1 MMKMTTKKEYEE
13 LVALVWKHNKA
24 YFLENAP
31 EISDEAYDHL
41 FRHLQEIER
50 MHPEWI
56 APSSPTQKVNESIT
70 PGFRSVV
77 HQTPMLSLANT
88 YSKEEIADFI
98 ARVQKLVGK
107 KTCTFMSELKMD
119 GIAVTVLFEKGKLVQ
134 AATRGDGK
142 EGDDITANL
151 LTIQELPT
159 QLLGSEVPERL
170 EVRGEVFMR
179 HDVFKQLNQKR
190 EAEGDLPWAN
200 PRNAAA
206 GSLKLLDSKETA
218 NRHLSIVFYGIAEN
232 SATDVTYQEQISSF
246 LQSLGLPVLEDFA
259 LCDNLEQIWD
269 FIEKIRKKR
278 SSLSYDIDGIVIKLN
293 EIKEQKKLGVTG
305 KNPRWAIAYK
315 FAAEQVKTKV
325 KAITVQ
331 VGRTGVLTPV
341 AELEPV
347 FLAGSTI
354 SRATLHNMEEVAR
367 KDIRL
372 GDSVWIEK
380 GGDVIPKVVQVHLED
395 RSENSLPWAAPE
407 YCPSCGSKVVFSEE
421 EVAIRCANSKK
432 CPEQQVKR
440 LIFFASKQG
449 LDIDH
454 LGEKVV
460 TQLFEKK
467 FVLRFSDF
475 YRLTE
480 KELSQLSGFKKKSI
494 DNLMESL
501 SKSKE
506 VSLQKFIMAL
516 GIKHVGTGTA
526 DLLAKKVENIHQL
539 MQLETSAL
547 QEIEGIGTV
556 VAQSLTDYF
565 SDPEAVEEIEDLVSL
580 GINPHS
586 QLVETYADHLFL
598 GKIFVLTGSLDRFT
612 RASAASLIKERGG
625 KVVDSVSKKT
635 DYLLAGKDAGSKLE
649 KAKNLN
655 TTILSEEEFIH
666 LL

>member
-1 MMKMTTKKEYEE
+1 MIKMTTKKEYEE

-24 YFLENAP
+24 YFLDNSP
-31 EISDEAYDHL
+31 EISDEAYDRL
-41 FRHLQEIER
+41 FRKLQEMER
-50 MHPEWI
+50 EHPEWI
-56 APSSPTQKVNESIT
+56 SASSPTQKVNESVT

-77 HQTPMLSLANT
+77 HQIPMLSLANT

-107 KTCTFMSELKMD
+107 KTCNFISELKMD
-119 GIAVTVLFEKGKLVQ
+119 GIAVTILFEKGKLVQ
-134 AATRGDGK
+134 GATRGDGK

-151 LTIQELPT
+151 LTIQGLPT
-159 QLLGSEVPERL
+159 QLLGPTVPDRL

-179 HDVFKQLNQKR
+179 HDVFKELNQKR

-218 NRHLSIVFYGIAEN
+218 ERKLSIAFYGIAEN
-232 SATDVTYQEQISSF
+232 SATDLTHQEQISPF
-246 LQSLGLPVLEDFA
+246 LHSLGLPILEDFA
-259 LCDNLEQIWD
+259 LCDDLEQIWE

-278 SSLSYDIDGIVIKLN
+278 ASLSYDIDGIVIKLN

-325 KAITVQ
+325 RAITVQ

-372 GDSVWIEK
+372 KDSVWIEK
-380 GGDVIPKVVQVHLED
+380 GGDVIPKVVKVELED
-395 RSENSLPWAAPE
+395 RSENSRPWIPPE
-407 YCPSCGSKVVFSEE
+407 YCPSCGSAVVFSEE

-440 LIFFASKQG
+440 LIFFAGKQG

-480 KELSQLSGFKKKSI
+480 KEISQLNGFKKKSI
-494 DNLMESL
+494 DNLIESL
-501 SKSKE
+501 SKSKQ
-506 VSLQKFIMAL
+506 VSLQKLIMAL
-516 GIKHVGTGTA
+516 GIKHVGIGTA

-539 MQLETSAL
+539 MELDASAL
-547 QEIEGIGTV
+547 QQVEGIGSV
-556 VAQSLTDYF
+556 VAQSVTDYF
-565 SDPEAVEEIEDLVSL
+565 SDSEAVDEIKDLIAL

-586 QLVETYADHLFL
+586 ELVEKYTDHVFL
-598 GKIFVLTGSLDRFT
+598 GKTFVLTGSLDRFT
-612 RASAASLIKERGG
+612 RSSAATLIKERGG

-635 DYLLAGKDAGSKLE
+635 DYLLAGRDAGSKLE

-655 TTILSEEEFIH
+655 TTILSEEEFVN